1 MLDTELLQHIHL
13 FDDLDEQ
20 QRQTIAA
27 HSQLVSL
34 QEHQHLFTQGDHA
47 EYFYYV
53 HSGQIKL
60 FRLSSAGD
68 EKVFEIVTPGQ
79 IFAEAVI
86 FSTQRQYPV
95 NAEAL
100 ISTGLYAFHI
110 PSFTSILHDSTD
122 SCFRLLS
129 DLSRRMFLRINEID
143 ALTLQ
148 NAAFRLVY
156 FLLQQIPEGA
166 ICHSSIHLTTPKN
179 VIASRLS
186 IQPETLSRILSTLK
200 KKNLIKVKG
209 HNITLL
215 DVKGMRNFLHS

>member
-1 MLDTELLQHIHL
+1 MLEIEQLQHIHL

-20 QRQTIAA
+20 QRQSVAS
-27 HSQLVSL
+27 HSRDISL
-34 QEHQHLFTQGDHA
+34 NEQQRLFSQDDHA

-53 HSGQIKL
+53 HSGQMKL

-68 EKVFEIVTPGQ
+68 EKVFEIVIPGQ

-86 FSTQRQYPV
+86 FDTPRQYPV

-100 ISTGLYAFHI
+100 ISAELYAFHI
-110 PSFTSILHDSTD
+110 PSFISILHESTD

-129 DLSRRMFLRINEID
+129 DLSRRLHLRINEID

-166 ICHSSIHLTTPKN
+166 VGHSSIHLTTPKN

-200 KKNLIKVKG
+200 KKGLIEVKG
-209 HNITLL
+209 HHITLL
-215 DVKGMRNFLHS
+215 DVHGIRDFLHS